1 MLKFADCQV
10 AWLYGADRFY
20 DNLETMLGYRIN
32 RWFGICW
39 RYLTPAVTLG
49 ILIFSIV
56 KFEPLTYNDYR

>member
-1 MLKFADCQV
+1 M

-20 DNLETMLGYRIN
+20 DNLETMLGYRVHA
-32 RWFGICW
+32 WFGICW
-39 RYLTPAVTLG
+39 RWLTPSVTLG